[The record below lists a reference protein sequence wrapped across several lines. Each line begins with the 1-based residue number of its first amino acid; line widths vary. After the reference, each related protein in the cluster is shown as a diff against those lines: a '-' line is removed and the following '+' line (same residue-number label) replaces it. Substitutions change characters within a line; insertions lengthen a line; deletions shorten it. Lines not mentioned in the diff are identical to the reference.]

1 MYLIDFN
8 IVAIMLSI
16 ITLYLFHIQKKL
28 ADAASRRFEL
38 LLWVV
43 LASPVLDT
51 ASSLLINGLPHSSRA
66 AIMIVTTV
74 LYLSHTS
81 LMPLV
86 AGYVATVGAFDMR
99 RRAVRGLSLF
109 PWFLSITIVLL
120 NIPFGIAFS
129 IDDTGIYRHG
139 PGLTALYLLA
149 GVYLVFV
156 LWAVA
161 FRRSGFSRAQ
171 RAAFLSSLVLPVAAV
186 VIQNIVPGLMLESF
200 AASLGVL
207 FVLLTIQNSNE
218 LLDGQTGL
226 YNRDA
231 FLRRLREAFGR
242 SSGFHVVIVHSR
254 EISALKDFLDVNLYE
269 HMVRSFASWLS
280 RLAGRSTF
288 GSALD
293 DGLYV
298 LLLERSVRDT
308 AVGELVISIVS
319 RSTEVWKFGSTEVEL
334 PVRVGIL
341 QCPQECRDV
350 SDVMDLIDQLS
361 MLPDHTENRHV
372 FYARDFAL
380 GKHRRDAEI
389 AYRLKETIAAGTPE
403 LRYQP
408 LYATAEGRITALEV
422 LVGLRLENGRL
433 AAQSDVLR
441 IAERTGRARALADL
455 VLERSCEWFVQSGA
469 ASLGIEQL
477 QVRLLESKYLDLDWP
492 HTVIR
497 IARSC
502 GMELSRLCLE
512 VTEPAVVNTWS
523 TLRLNMELLAGQGV
537 CFALD
542 DFGSG
547 YTDLLKIL
555 DFPASV
561 VKLDKRIV
569 WAGLRHRTGQ
579 KLLAGS
585 ISLFRRLGRKIVA
598 EGIETAEQAGLLA
611 AMGSDYLQG
620 YRYGRPMSGDAVLSL
635 LTGVNERHRK
645 VTDPL

>member
-1 MYLIDFN
+1 MYLIDFD

-16 ITLYLFHIQKKL
+16 ITLYLFYIQKKL
-28 ADAASRRFEL
+28 ADTASRWFEL
-38 LLWVV
+38 LLWSILSSAVF
-43 LASPVLDT
+43 DT
-51 ASSLLINGLPHSSRA
+51 VSSLLINALPHSNRA
-66 AIMIVTTV
+66 AVIATTTA
-74 LYLSHTS
+74 LYLSNTV
-81 LMPLV
+81 LMLV
-86 AGYVATVGAFDMR
+86 VAWYVATVGALDMR
-99 RRAVRGLSLF
+99 RRMMRVMLML
-109 PWFLSITIVLL
+109 PWLISVTIILL
-120 NIPFGIAFS
+120 NVPFGIAFY
-129 IDDTGIYRHG
+129 IDE
-139 PGLTALYLLA
+139 A
-149 GVYLVFV
+149 GVYRRGPMFPILYMFAGMYMLFV
-156 LWAVA
+156 LWTVAV
-161 FRRSGFSRAQ
+161 RRSGFSKAQ
-171 RAAFLSSLVLPVAAV
+171 RTAILPSLILPITAM
-186 VIQNIVPGLMLESF
+186 VIQNVVPGMMFEAF
-200 AASLGVL
+200 AASLAAL
-207 FVLLTIQNSNE
+207 FVLLTIQNNDE

-231 FLRRLREAFGR
+231 FIRRLREAFGR
-242 SSGFHVVIVHSR
+242 SRGFHVVVVHSR
-254 EISALKDFLDVNLYE
+254 EISALKDFLDVHLYG
-269 HMVRSFASWLS
+269 HLIRSFASWLS
-280 RLAGRSTF
+280 RLAGPSAF

-308 AVGELVISIVS
+308 AVGELVISIVR
-319 RSTEVWKFGSTEVEL
+319 RSAEVWKFGSTEVEL

-372 FYARDFAL
+372 FYARDFVL
-380 GKHRRDAEI
+380 GKHRSDAEI

-403 LRYQP
+403 LQYQP

-422 LVGLRLENGRL
+422 LVRLGLENGEL
-433 AAQSDVLR
+433 AAQSDVMR

-455 VLERSCEWFVQSGA
+455 VLERSCEWFVQSGVA
-469 ASLGIEQL
+469 DLGIEHL
-477 QVRLLESKYLDLDWP
+477 QVRLLGSKYLDLDWP
-492 HTVIR
+492 YTVLK

-512 VTEPAVVNTWS
+512 VTEPAVVNTWG

-542 DFGSG
+542 DFGAG

-569 WAGLRHRTGQ
+569 WAGLRHRKGQ
-579 KLLAGS
+579 QLLAGS

-598 EGIETAEQAGLLA
+598 EGVETAEQAGLLA
-611 AMGSDYLQG
+611 AMGCDYLQG
-620 YRYGRPMSGDAVLSL
+620 YRYGRPMSGDEILTL
-635 LTGVNERHRK
+635 LNGVVEPNGK
-645 VTDPL
+645 VRDPL